1 VGSVKLIVVLPAATP
16 VTEPLAEPTVAMA
29 VLLLL
34 HVPPVLVVVSVVL
47 LALHRVLA
55 PVILAGLVLTVNNA
69 VVKQPVGRV

>member
-1 VGSVKLIVVLPAATP
+1 MVLPAATP
-16 VTEPLAEPTVAMA
+16 VTEPPAELTVAMA

-55 PVILAGLVLTVNNA
+55 PEILAGLVLTVNKA